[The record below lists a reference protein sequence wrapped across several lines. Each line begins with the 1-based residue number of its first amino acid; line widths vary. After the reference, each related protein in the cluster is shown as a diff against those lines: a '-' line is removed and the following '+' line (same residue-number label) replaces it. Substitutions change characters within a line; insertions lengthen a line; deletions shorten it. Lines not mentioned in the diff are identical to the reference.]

1 MNALDTPIWQLTPR
15 ELFAM
20 QEQWLNEWYKR
31 QSQSQPKT
39 EEEWVTLERASEL
52 LDRAKTTLYRYMP
65 KWEAIGAVRKIGGV
79 TQVNIK
85 TIGARGIKVANAY
98 KNTKRTYN
106 YDKD

>member
-20 QEQWLNEWYKR
+20 QEQWLNEWYKK
-31 QSQSQPKT
+31 QSQPKT

-52 LDRAKTTLYRYMP
+52 LDRAKTTLYRYMA

-85 TIGARGIKVANAY
+85 TIGARGIKVANTNRY
-98 KNTKRTYN
+98 KNTKRTY
-106 YDKD
+106 K